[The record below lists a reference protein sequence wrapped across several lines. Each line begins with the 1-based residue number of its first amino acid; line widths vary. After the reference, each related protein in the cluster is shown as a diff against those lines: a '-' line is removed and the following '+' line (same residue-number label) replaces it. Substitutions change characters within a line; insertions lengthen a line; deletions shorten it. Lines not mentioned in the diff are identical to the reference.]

1 MEACSGTKFW
11 GFAKLDETA
20 LATSQTV
27 NDVVWKLSNINKWME
42 RLVLQIEVGDIV

>member
-11 GFAKLDETA
+11 GFVKLDETT

>member
-1 MEACSGTKFW
+1 MEARSGSKFW
-11 GFAKLDETA
+11 GFVKLDESA

-27 NDVVWKLSNINKWME
+27 TEVVQKLSNIDERVE